1 MLNVFGEFLKQNNN
15 LLLCMVGL
23 PVVVSFLLWIF
34 RKQTIL
40 LASTAIAAA
49 FANLVFAISLYTST
63 EFYAKLPFTAFG
75 FEFSLRSYAFS
86 SFFLALT
93 GFMFFLIAIYTVSNL
108 SRVPYQGLYSF
119 YLYLSL
125 AMINGAILSDN
136 LGIMLFFWEG
146 LLCTLF
152 GILLINNQE
161 HPGTAVKALTLSG
174 TADLLLMLG
183 IIITTYLAGTGNL
196 SEINRLPIQGMGI
209 LGFLCLMFGAIGKA
223 GSMPFHSWI
232 PNASDDAPTVFMV
245 TFPAVLEKTLGIYF
259 AARIVLGVYDFVPGG
274 LMSIIIMTV
283 ATLTIVFAVAMALIQ
298 KDMKRLLSY
307 HAISQLGYMVLGI
320 GSGLP
325 VGIIGGLFHLINNAL
340 YKTGLFM
347 IAGSI
352 EKQTNTTDLHLLGG
366 LRKKMPLMAICFLVF
381 AFSIAGF
388 PGSNGFFSKELIFD
402 AALEIH
408 PVFYFGALLGA
419 LMTALSFLKIGRSL
433 FFGKLKL
440 PKEIHDVKDTTPGM
454 LIPIGILA
462 VLCLVFGVANTFPL
476 DQLLGPVLDF
486 EESFSGWPH
495 SELLVAIS
503 AGVLLLAAVDHIY
516 GAKKTGSA
524 LSAADHIHYAPGLK
538 NIYHWAEKGY
548 FDPYNWLTK
557 FTAGFS
563 FICVKIENGVS
574 WVYDIG
580 IPGVFLGVGNALH
593 RFDNGSLPRYLTLA
607 IVGLA
612 FITLLFI
619 ISLPI

>member
-1 MLNVFGEFLKQNNN
+1 MLHVIAEFLKLNSN

-23 PVVVSFLLWIF
+23 PIVSGILLWLF
-34 RKQTIL
+34 RKQAVL
-40 LASTAIAAA
+40 QAVTAAAAA
-49 FANLVFAISLYTST
+49 FANLVFSLSLYTT
-63 EFYAKLPFTAFG
+63 AEFYAKLPFTAFG

-86 SFFLALT
+86 AFFLTFTAA
-93 GFMFFLIAIYTVSNL
+93 MFCLIALYTVANL
-108 SRVPYQGLYSF
+108 SRVSFQGLYLF

-125 AMINGAILSDN
+125 ALINGAILADH

-161 HPGTAVKALTLSG
+161 HPAAAVKALTISG
-174 TADLLLMLG
+174 SADLLLMLG
-183 IIITTYLAGTGNL
+183 IILTTYLAGTGNL
-196 SEINRLPIQGMGI
+196 SQISKLPIQGIGI

-245 TFPAVLEKTLGIYF
+245 AFPASLEKILGIYF

-274 LMSIIIMTV
+274 LMSIIMMSVGTV
-283 ATLTIVFAVAMALIQ
+283 TIVFAVAMALIQ

-325 VGIIGGLFHLINNAL
+325 VGIIGGLFHLVNHVL

-347 IAGSI
+347 ISGSI
-352 EKQTNTTDLHLLGG
+352 ERNTGTTDLHQLSG
-366 LRKKMPLMAICFLVF
+366 LRKKMPITALCFLIF

-388 PGSNGFFSKELIFD
+388 PGFNGFFSKELIFD

-408 PVFYFGALLGA
+408 PVFYLGALLGA

-433 FFGKLKL
+433 FFGKLQL
-440 PKEIHDVKDTTPGM
+440 PKGKKEIKETKPGM
-454 LIPIGILA
+454 SIPIVILA
-462 VLCLVFGVANTFPL
+462 AFCLLFGLGNSLPL
-476 DQLLGPVLDF
+476 DHLLGPVLGY

-495 SELLVAIS
+495 SALLVAIS
-503 AGVLLLAAVDHIY
+503 VAALCLAVADHIY

-524 LSAADHIHYAPGLK
+524 LAAADHIHNAAGLK
-538 NIYHWAEKGY
+538 QIYQWAENGI
-548 FDPYNWLTK
+548 FDPYRWLLAITG
-557 FTAGFS
+557 GFS
-563 FICVKIENGVS
+563 FVCEKIEHGVS
-574 WVYDIG
+574 WIYDVG
-580 IPGVFLGVGNALH
+580 VPGLVTGVGTALH

-612 FITLLFI
+612 LITLLFLI
-619 ISLPI
+619 TLP